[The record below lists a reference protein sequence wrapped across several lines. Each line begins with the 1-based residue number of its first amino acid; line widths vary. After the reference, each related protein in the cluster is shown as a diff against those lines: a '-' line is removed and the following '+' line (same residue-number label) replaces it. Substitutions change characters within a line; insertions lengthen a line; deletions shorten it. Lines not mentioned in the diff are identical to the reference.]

1 MNPSPNLGAQK
12 QFNQKFEDF
21 SSSSEDDL
29 EYYGDSLFQLIR
41 LILMNLK
48 GWTMIWSLVLA

>member
-21 SSSSEDDL
+21 SSSSED
-29 EYYGDSLFQLIR
+29 ESDSLH
-41 LILMNLK
+41 
-48 GWTMIWSLVLA
+48 LADSTASNEDEE